1 MLVDYKMVKKVL
13 LLSASSGAGHTRAAQ
28 AIEKAFNDAND
39 KAASAREVRHV
50 DILQFTNRVFRH
62 LYSKAYIDVVNKLP
76 EISGWF
82 YDRLDKPWKNE
93 RRRLALDKLNTRPF
107 VKLLREYRPDVIV
120 CTHFLPAEIV
130 SWLKAKERIASRQA
144 IIVTDLDVH
153 AMWLCHHYEQYFV
166 AIDEA
171 RAYLE
176 ALGIP
181 RSKISVTG
189 IPIDPI
195 FALHKDKREMRR
207 KHGLAPDRTTILLS
221 AGGFGVGS
229 LELLISSLMPLQHRA
244 QVVAVCGRNQELK
257 ERVSELAAK
266 VDSRSRLTVKP
277 VGYTH
282 EMDELM
288 AASDLVLGKPGG
300 LTTSE
305 ALAKGLV
312 LVIANPIPGQE
323 ERNADH
329 LIEAGVAIRCNNM
342 PTLAYKVDRLLA
354 DPTRFAAMQS
364 NARAM
369 ARPNAA
375 RDIVRKVLELG

>member
-1 MLVDYKMVKKVL
+1 MKVL

-28 AIEKAFNDAND
+28 AIEKAFKEAND
-39 KAASAREVRHV
+39 QAGLVREVRHV
-50 DILQFTNRVFRH
+50 DTLEFTNRVFRH
-62 LYSKAYIDVVNKLP
+62 LYSKAYIEVVNKLP
-76 EISGWF
+76 EVSGWF
-82 YDRLDKPWKNE
+82 YDKLDKPWKNE

-107 VKLLREYRPDVIV
+107 VKLLREYQPDMII

-144 IIVTDLDVH
+144 IIVTDFDVH

-176 ALGIP
+176 ALSIP
-181 RSKISVTG
+181 GNKITVSG
-189 IPIDPI
+189 IPIDPV
-195 FALHKDKREMRR
+195 FALPKDKRAMRR
-207 KHGLAPDRTTILLS
+207 KHGLAADRTTILLS
-221 AGGFGVGS
+221 AGGFGVGPLGHLITS
-229 LELLISSLMPLQHRA
+229 LIPLQHPA
-244 QVVAVCGRNQELK
+244 QIVAVCGRNEDLK
-257 ERVSELAAK
+257 ERVSELAVEISAYSPI
-266 VDSRSRLTVKP
+266 VVKP
-277 VGYTH
+277 IGYTH

-288 AASDLVLGKPGG
+288 AASDMVVGKPGG

-323 ERNADH
+323 ERNSDH

-342 PTLAYKVDRLLA
+342 PTLAYKIDRLLA
-354 DPTRFAAMQS
+354 DPLRFATMQA
-364 NARAM
+364 NAYAM

-375 RDIVRKVLELG
+375 RDIVQKVLELR